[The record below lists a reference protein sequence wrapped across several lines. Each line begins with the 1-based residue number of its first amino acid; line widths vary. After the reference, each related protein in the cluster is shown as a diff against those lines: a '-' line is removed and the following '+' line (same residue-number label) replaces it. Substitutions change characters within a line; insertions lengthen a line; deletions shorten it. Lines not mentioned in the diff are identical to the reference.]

1 MKIPEQHPPLFVL
14 ASSVVCILA
23 ACGGGAAEQS
33 STLSD
38 AAASDEVMTM
48 ASHTAEPATP
58 EQQAPSVITHI
69 AAATPAD
76 ESQSTNAPAT
86 SVPTTNTNSE
96 ITHVDAVTPA
106 NQSQSTS
113 APAANVPT
121 NTNSEITHVDA
132 VTPAN
137 ESRSTSV
144 AANTNSEQI
153 KLLLVS
159 SANTTQTSLPITFG
173 ETFSLGEIPAGTS
186 IQARLSNGSSVPL
199 QLDAKAKHPDGSLRH
214 GIFSLVLPRLDA
226 AKTETLVLTKE
237 ASTTT
242 TTSNVSLEALLNAGF
257 SAQVNVV
264 VAGKTY
270 SLPVDSLLRSGSYS
284 TWLRGPVASEWIVSG
299 PLKTADG
306 AEHPHLSA
314 RVSVRFYAGTN
325 KARVDVTV
333 ENDWAYEP
341 SPQNFVYDA
350 QVVVGGQ
357 VVYQK
362 SALTHYHHARW
373 RKTFWWGQAPAVQ
386 VNHDIRHL
394 IASRAVPNYDAALTI
409 SQTALGQLET
419 KWNQAR
425 TGPMEPG
432 IVLPYMPTTGG
443 RPDIGPLPQ
452 WAAMYLLSM
461 DRRAEKITLGT
472 GDLAGSWPI
481 HYRDRS
487 TGRPVSL
494 KDHPYMTLLGRAND
508 AINPV
513 TKKSDQFPACG
524 GNCSTSPFNYTPD
537 SSHQPSLAY
546 LPYLVTG
553 DHYYLEELQ
562 FWANWNMLQ
571 ANPTYREFDKGLL
584 KWDQVR
590 GQAWSLRTLGQA
602 AYITPDNDGL
612 KTYFVDR
619 VKNNIAWY
627 DKVYAASNPNQLGIL
642 DGSGTNAFSA
652 MLYTTPAGPQTGIA
666 PWQDDFF
673 TWSIGHLYEL
683 GYTEALSVLKWKS
696 KFPVLRMTDPGFC
709 WNDASVYTLAVRD
722 SSSSPL
728 YSTIKQAYLSTMRAN
743 DGTPLTNSTGARY
756 LDQPCNSQAQANWR
770 TQKDKDTGTSRAPW
784 VVGEMVGY
792 ADSPSGFPSNLQPAL
807 AVAAT
812 SGISNARQAW
822 TTFINRT
829 VKPDYSKEPQ
839 FAVVPRE

>member
-1 MKIPEQHPPLFVL
+1 MKTPEQQPPLFVL

-23 ACGGGAAEQS
+23 ACGGGAADQPAGQS
-33 STLSD
+33 SLSSN
-38 AAASDEVMTM
+38 ATASDKAM
-48 ASHTAEPATP
+48 AVAS
-58 EQQAPSVITHI
+58 QI
-69 AAATPAD
+69 AD
-76 ESQSTNAPAT
+76 TN
-86 SVPTTNTNSE
+86 NG
-96 ITHVDAVTPA
+96 
-106 NQSQSTS
+106 
-113 APAANVPT
+113 
-121 NTNSEITHVDA
+121 
-132 VTPAN
+132 
-137 ESRSTSV
+137 
-144 AANTNSEQI
+144 QI
-153 KLLLVS
+153 NLSLVS
-159 SANTTQTSLPITFG
+159 SASTTQTSLPITFG
-173 ETFSLGEIPAGTS
+173 EAFSPGEIPTGTS
-186 IQARLSNGSSVPL
+186 IQAKLSDGSTVPL

-214 GIFSLVLPRLDA
+214 GVFSLVLPHLDA
-226 AKTETLVLTKE
+226 NKTETLTLIKGG
-237 ASTTT
+237 ATTA
-242 TTSNVSLEALLNAGF
+242 TTSNTSPAALLSAGF

-264 VAGKTY
+264 IGGRTY
-270 SLPVDSLLRSGSYS
+270 SLPVDRLLRSGSYS
-284 TWLRGPVASEWIVSG
+284 TWLSGPVVNEWIVSA
-299 PLKTADG
+299 PLKAADG
-306 AEHPHLSA
+306 TEHPHLSA
-314 RVSVRFYAGTN
+314 RVAVRFYTGTN

-350 QVVVGGQ
+350 QVVIGGQ
-357 VVYQK
+357 EVYQK

-386 VNHDIRHL
+386 VSHDIRHL

-419 KWNQAR
+419 NWNEAH

-452 WAAMYLLSM
+452 WGAMYLLSM
-461 DRRAEKITLGT
+461 DRRAEKVALGT

-494 KDHPYMTLLGRAND
+494 QDHPYMTLLGRASD

-513 TKKSDQFPACG
+513 TKTSDQFPACG

-537 SSHQPSLAY
+537 SAHQPSLAY

-571 ANPTYREFDKGLL
+571 ANPYYRELDKGLL

-602 AYITPDNDGL
+602 AYITPDNDVM

-619 VKNNIAWY
+619 LNNNIAWY
-627 DKVYAASNPNQLGIL
+627 DKTYAVANPNQLGII
-642 DGSGTNAFSA
+642 DGSGADA
-652 MLYTTPAGPQTGIA
+652 LAPIQYPTPAGQQTGIA

-709 WNDASVYTLAVRD
+709 WIDASVYALAVRD
-722 SSSSPL
+722 SSSSPI
-728 YSTIKQAYLSTMRAN
+728 YSTIRQAHLSTMRAD
-743 DGTPLTNSTGARY
+743 DGSPLVNSTGARY

-770 TQKDKDTGTSRAPW
+770 TQKDKDAGASRVPW

-792 ADSPSGFPSNLQPAL
+792 ADSSTGYPSNMQPAL

-812 SGISNARQAW
+812 SGITNAKQAW
-822 TTFINRT
+822 MTFINRT